1 MAGLGHRKSC
11 LTTDFANRAYNNGA
25 KADKVSF
32 WGVGY
37 LHTLSKRTSL
47 YAAYGDIS
55 QSDDNITK
63 SRIDGSTT
71 TSDAGYQSAFNV
83 GIRHNF

>member
-1 MAGLGHRKSC
+1 MYYA
-11 LTTDFANRAYNNGA
+11 RAKIAYTNA
-25 KADKVSF
+25 DDDKVSF
-32 WGVGY
+32 WGIGY
-37 LHTLSKRTSL
+37 LHAMSKRTSL

-55 QSDDNITK
+55 QSDTNIIK
-63 SRIDGSTT
+63 SRIDGATT